1 MASRV
6 FLAICTS
13 EKFAVL
19 WFPEGRRGLFSAE
32 LMKKM
37 RSPVALVDQQHV
49 EDLPVDVGVDEAA
62 FVEDVLD
69 VAGLGAD
76 AVADGVVALAAG
88 PLDLLPDA
96 LLDGFV
102 FVGVD
107 DAAEGAAGVL
117 LELFEGRAVEELMSS
132 RLAKRISSLP
142 VAL

>member
-1 MASRV
+1 
-6 FLAICTS
+6 
-13 EKFAVL
+13 
-19 WFPEGRRGLFSAE
+19 
-32 LMKKM
+32 MKNL
-37 RSPVALVDQQHV
+37 RLPVAFVDQQHV

-69 VAGLGAD
+69 FAGLGTD

-107 DAAEGAAGVL
+107 DAAEGAAGML
-117 LELFEGRAVEELMSS
+117 LELFEGRAVEELDE
-132 RLAKRISSLP
+132 LEVGEEDLFLP
-142 VAL
+142 RSFTA

>member
-1 MASRV
+1 MASRA

-19 WFPEGRRGLFSAE
+19 RVSEGRRGLFSAE

-37 RSPVALVDQQHV
+37 RLPVALVDQQYI

-62 FVEDVLD
+62 FIEDVLD
-69 VAGLGAD
+69 FAGLGED

-88 PLDLLPDA
+88 LLDLLPDA
-96 LLDGFV
+96 LLDGVV
-102 FVGVD
+102 FVRVD
-107 DAAEGAAGVL
+107 DAAEGAAGML
-117 LELFEGRAVEELMSS
+117 LELLGVVQSKSWMSS

>member
-1 MASRV
+1 
-6 FLAICTS
+6 
-13 EKFAVL
+13 
-19 WFPEGRRGLFSAE
+19 
-32 LMKKM
+32 MKKM

-76 AVADGVVALAAG
+76 AVADGVVALAAW
-88 PLDLLPDA
+88 PPDLLPDA
-96 LLDGFV
+96 LLDGVV
-102 FVGVD
+102 FVGGGD
-107 DAAEGAAGVL
+107 NAAEGAAGML
-117 LELFEGRAVEELMSS
+117 LELLGVVQSKSWMSS